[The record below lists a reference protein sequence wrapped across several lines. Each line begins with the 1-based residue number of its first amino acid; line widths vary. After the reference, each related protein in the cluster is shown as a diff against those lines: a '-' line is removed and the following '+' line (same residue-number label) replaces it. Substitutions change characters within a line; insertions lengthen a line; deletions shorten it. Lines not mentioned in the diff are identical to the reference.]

1 MTAVAWLSMIAAAGC
16 RDSAWTP
23 MGSAEVVLSEIK
35 LGGAAA
41 VSRRIDSEE
50 DFAHS
55 VMSGIA
61 TGDSV
66 WLQVA
71 DKIVPA
77 SSAAE
82 ATMSIALASALT
94 HSPDRVLKLVGS
106 KYPVEEVCGIP
117 YLKGDSAFV
126 TSYHDEAVTAL
137 GRVRTASLSATR
149 DSCRAALDDARE
161 RRLERINPSYIVKN
175 KPVAPP
181 RRVVRKRAAVKPK
194 TVAPKDTA
202 SVAKPPQAVTPTDS
216 SSAVKPPQA
225 VTPKDSSSS
234 D

>member
-1 MTAVAWLSMIAAAGC
+1 MIAMTGC

-50 DFAHS
+50 DFASS

-71 DKIVPA
+71 DRIAPA
-77 SSAAE
+77 SAAAE

-94 HSPDRVLKLVGS
+94 HSPERVLALVGR

-117 YLKGDSAFV
+117 FLKGDSAFV
-126 TSYHDEAVTAL
+126 TSYYADAIAAL
-137 GRVRTASLSATR
+137 RRVRSASLSTTR
-149 DSCRAALDDARE
+149 DSCRAALDDARA

-181 RRVVRKRAAVKPK
+181 RRVQKRAPVKAK

-202 SVAKPPQAVTPTDS
+202 SVAKPPQAATPTDT